1 MPGFPSAVDNIN
13 NDDDDDDGEDDQI
26 KAEWKHTHI
35 SQFMMQTSTSDAS
48 VRTFAFY

>member
-13 NDDDDDDGEDDQI
+13 DDDGEDGEDDQI
-26 KAEWKHTHI
+26 KAKWKHTHI
-35 SQFMMQTSTSDAS
+35 PQFMMQTSTSDAP